1 MEKRIG
7 VVSHY
12 FDHIGVAVLVLE
24 EGLTTGDTIH
34 ICGHQ
39 TDFVQRVESMEIDY
53 THVDVVGPDANVALK
68 VDEPVHKGDVLY
80 LVPEHADVMGGFVS
94 E

>member
-1 MEKRIG
+1 
-7 VVSHY
+7 
-12 FDHIGVAVLVLE
+12 
-24 EGLTTGDTIH
+24 
-34 ICGHQ
+34 
-39 TDFVQRVESMEIDY
+39 MEIDY

-80 LVPEHADVMGGFVS
+80 LVPEHADVIGGFVS

>member
-12 FDHIGVAVLVLE
+12 YDHIGVAVLVLE
-24 EGLTTGDTIH
+24 EGLATGDTLH

-39 TDFVQRVESMEIDY
+39 TDFVQRVESMEIDHI
-53 THVDVVGPDANVALK
+53 HVDAAGPDANVALK
-68 VDEPVHKGDVLY
+68 VDEPVRRGDVLY
-80 LVPEHADVMGGFVS
+80 LVPERADVVTGFVTG
-94 E
+94 